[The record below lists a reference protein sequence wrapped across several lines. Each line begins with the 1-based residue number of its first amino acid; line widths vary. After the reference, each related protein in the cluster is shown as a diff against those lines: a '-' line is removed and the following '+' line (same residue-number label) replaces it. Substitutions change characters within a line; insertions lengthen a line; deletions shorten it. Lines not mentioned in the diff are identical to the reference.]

1 MDTNTDLDPE
11 VSIGPTAIPAF
22 GRENYQNLNDIE
34 PILSIK
40 NLNTIALLYLRNK
53 GGFRRYV
60 HEQAL
65 LSMPTLFFK
74 AAKELIP
81 SITRNDIEKS
91 VKVGIRSQLLDIKKN
106 KLVDDFVCISGP
118 SSTHLLNS
126 ISPAFT
132 ASFEFADYVIDHF
145 LDNI

>member
-1 MDTNTDLDPE
+1 MNTLA
-11 VSIGPTAIPAF
+11 S
-22 GRENYQNLNDIE
+22 
-34 PILSIK
+34 
-40 NLNTIALLYLRNK
+40 LYFYNK

-65 LSMPTLFFK
+65 LSMPRLFLN

-81 SITRNDIEKS
+81 SITKKDIEKS
-91 VKVGIRSQLLDIKKN
+91 SKVGIRSQLLDIKKN
-106 KLVDDFVCISGP
+106 KLVDDFMCLPGP

-132 ASFEFADYVIDHF
+132 ASFEFADYVINQL
-145 LDNI
+145 LDKI